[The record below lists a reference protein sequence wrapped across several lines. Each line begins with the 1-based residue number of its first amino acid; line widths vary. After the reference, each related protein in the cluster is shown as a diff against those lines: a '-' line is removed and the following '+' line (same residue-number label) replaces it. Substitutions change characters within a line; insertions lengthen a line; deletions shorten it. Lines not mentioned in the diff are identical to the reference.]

1 MSENPWQ
8 AIQSKSVLFI
18 VDAEHRIEERLLIQW
33 LSSTKNEL
41 GFSGKVSHC
50 VVPIAHR
57 PEDIQ
62 TDGLALALEISP
74 DTLIA
79 PVRAVWKT
87 KLDTLKDK
95 PRFRD
100 LLAGNPRRPSARRAR
115 RIFANDPN
123 QVQYIMGVPAT
134 LADLNERYQQRR
146 VHSVVDD
153 SLADYIAEQASL
165 ALEVAERR
173 LRGSRYKVPR
183 QVSKQVRGSDK
194 YRRGIQKIAAESG
207 ESEYVLRQ
215 RALPYFKELVAI
227 PHVFWQDVWA
237 TLNRWL
243 MSLGYRNQVVVDAES
258 LEKYRSIV
266 RQHPTA
272 FLWTHKTHMDG
283 PTMQMVLFDQD
294 FPPPHI
300 MGGINMA
307 FTGLG
312 FLARRSGA
320 IFIRRSFQDNP
331 LYKLVLREYLAYL
344 LEKRFPL
351 TWSFEGTRSRVG
363 KLMPPRYGMLKY
375 AVDAMQE
382 SNAEALY
389 IIPVA
394 INYDLINDVKD
405 YAAEQ
410 AGAKKRPESL
420 SWFIS
425 YIRRMKQPLGRI
437 YVDFGEPVIAQK
449 EGFYEDPLALQKTA
463 FKVGVEV
470 NRVTPITLTGLMCMS
485 LLGAAP
491 RAQTIEEMVAHMD
504 ELKAWAEHRGI
515 RFTSDFEEGRMRQML
530 KLVKQMV
537 DSRLVDRYDE
547 GPETVYSMDADQ
559 HMMAS
564 YYRNTI
570 VHHFVTK
577 AITELS
583 LVAAAGASG
592 SVLKAFWQEADRL
605 KDLFKFEFFYA
616 PKEEFHIEVRT
627 ELSYVDPEWEVS
639 MSQKEYATELLKRMT
654 PLVSA
659 GVLRP
664 YIEAY
669 RVVADVLARLNKD
682 DVLDEQSCISTAM
695 KYAKQAYLQRRINSK
710 ASIGQILF
718 SNAYKL
724 LDSYGLVSTEESN
737 LVARRKEMQNELHVL
752 SARLEYIR
760 VLAMPSEIEQ

>member
-8 AIQSKSVLFI
+8 SIKSTSVLFI
-18 VDAEHRIEERLLIQW
+18 VDAEHRIEERLLMQW
-33 LSSTKNEL
+33 LSATKNEVPFN
-41 GFSGKVSHC
+41 GDVSHC
-50 VVPIAHR
+50 VVPIAHQ

-62 TDGLALALEISP
+62 TDGLELALEVSP

-79 PVRAVWKT
+79 PVRIVWKT

-100 LLAGNPRRPSARRAR
+100 ILGGNPRRPSARRAK
-115 RIFANDPN
+115 RILKKDSNA
-123 QVQYIMGVPAT
+123 VQYIMGVPAT
-134 LADLNERYQQRR
+134 LGDLNARYSKRK
-146 VHSVVDD
+146 VHSTMND
-153 SLADYIAEQASL
+153 SLADYVAEQASL

-183 QVSKQVRGSDK
+183 QVSKQVRGSER
-194 YRRGIQKIAAESG
+194 YRRGIEEIAQKTG
-207 ESEYVLRQ
+207 ESEAVLRQ

-237 TLNRWL
+237 ALNRWF
-243 MSLGYRNQVVVDAES
+243 MSLGYKNQVVVDAES
-258 LEKYRSIV
+258 LQNYRAIV
-266 RQHPTA
+266 REHPTA
-272 FLWTHKTHMDG
+272 LLWTHKTHMDG
-283 PTMQMVLFDQD
+283 PTMQMVLFEQD

-307 FTGLG
+307 FAGVG

-375 AVDAMQE
+375 TMDAMQE
-382 SNAEALY
+382 SNADSLY

-420 SWFIS
+420 SWLIS
-425 YIRRMKQPLGRI
+425 YIRRMRQPLGRI
-437 YVDFGEPVIAQK
+437 YVDFGKPVVVEK
-449 EGFYEDPLALQKTA
+449 EGYGDDPLALQKTA

-491 RAQTIEEMVAHMD
+491 RAQTIEEMMAHMD
-504 ELKAWAEHRGI
+504 ELKAWAEHRNI
-515 RFTSDFEEGRMRQML
+515 RFTSDFDEGRTRQTL
-530 KLVKQMV
+530 RLIKHVV
-537 DSRLVDRYDE
+537 DSGLINRYDQ
-547 GPETVYSMDADQ
+547 GPETVYAMDADQ

-577 AITELS
+577 AITELA
-583 LVAAAGASG
+583 LVASSEVSENA
-592 SVLKAFWQEADRL
+592 LETFWNEADRL
-605 KDLFKFEFFYA
+605 KDLFKFEFFYE
-616 PKEEFHIEVRT
+616 PTDEFHAEVKK
-627 ELSYVDPEWEVS
+627 ELSYVEPQWQEL
-639 MSQKEYATELLKRMT
+639 MQKQDYALELLPRMT

-669 RVVADVLARLNKD
+669 RVVADVYARLGANET
-682 DVLDEQSCISTAM
+682 LDEKACIDASM
-695 KYAKQAYLQRRINSK
+695 KYAQQAYLQHRINSK

-718 SNAYKL
+718 SNGFKL
-724 LDSYGLVSTEESN
+724 FDSYNLVSVDAPDLLE
-737 LVARRKEMQNELHVL
+737 RRKTMQKQLHVL
-752 SARLEYIR
+752 SARLEKIR
-760 VLAMPSEIEQ
+760 VLAMPSEAN